1 MPTRRV
7 IMLDWGDYAAHSLA
21 LKEAL
26 EEAEAALDRARQEY
40 EVIHARVVALRMA
53 EAEEAFPILKEE

>member
-1 MPTRRV
+1 
-7 IMLDWGDYAAHSLA
+7 MLDWGDYATHSLA
-21 LKEAL
+21 LQEAL

>member
-21 LKEAL
+21 RRAAL
-26 EEAEAALDRARQEY
+26 EAAEAALDRARQEY

>member
-7 IMLDWGDYAAHSLA
+7 IMMDPGDYAAHSLA
-21 LKEAL
+21 PKEAS

-40 EVIHARVVALRMA
+40 EAIHARVVALRMA